1 MSITASID
9 GKPVPHID
17 LDEATTLDEAAAMVV
32 STLSAC
38 AGPRRERV
46 VSVRWHDGRT
56 ATRRIVAGE

>member
-1 MSITASID
+1 MTTTASID
-9 GKPVPHID
+9 GKPLPHLC